1 MKKNHVCSICRKCP
15 RKTHIHW
22 FVKSFLSEQFL
33 FAVLVF
39 IPNTKNLYSSSIKIC
54 WLRLFPSTFQNY
66 QRKKV
71 RFPAYNERAFHT
83 PEPFVSAVWA
93 ERFVRDAYLLEGESL
108 FCLSNVIEGGKV
120 ETILYS
126 EKKTLWNSDS
136 PFLVRNPLSSGDSSL

>member
-93 ERFVRDAYLLEGESL
+93 ERFVGDRKLKISQFRKETFEI
-108 FCLSNVIEGGKV
+108 VIPVYRPQPAIIRG
-120 ETILYS
+120 ILVS
-126 EKKTLWNSDS
+126 KRLK
-136 PFLVRNPLSSGDSSL
+136 PFF